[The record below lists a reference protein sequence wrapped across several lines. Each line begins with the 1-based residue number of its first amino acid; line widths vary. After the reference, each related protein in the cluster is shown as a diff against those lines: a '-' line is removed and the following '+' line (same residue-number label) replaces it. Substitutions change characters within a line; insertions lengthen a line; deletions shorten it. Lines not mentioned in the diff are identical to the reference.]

1 MSLASRP
8 LGLACAAALTV
19 TLAVTGCAPA
29 DEDAAES
36 PSSEDTASSS
46 EADPGATDATPSSS
60 GDSCAPEQL
69 NLVTPSTLT
78 IATDR
83 PAYEP
88 WFVGNDPTNGKGFES
103 AVAYAVAKQ
112 LGFGRSEVEWVE
124 EPFNKSFAPGKKD
137 FDFDIN
143 QISILPE
150 REEVVD
156 FSDGYYQVAQAVIV
170 LGDSDFATAG
180 SLADLK
186 DAAIGA
192 QIGTTSLLAA
202 KNGIQPS
209 SPVAVFDDTNG
220 AKQALLNGS
229 IDAIIAD
236 LPTAFYITAV
246 EIEGSKILGQFAATG
261 PDPEEF
267 GLLFEEGNTLVD
279 CVNEA
284 IGALEADGTLEA
296 IEKKWLSQD
305 VEVPE
310 LS

>member
-1 MSLASRP
+1 M
-8 LGLACAAALTV
+8 
-19 TLAVTGCAPA
+19 LAVTGCAPA
-29 DEDAAES
+29 DEDTAES
-36 PSSEDTASSS
+36 PSSDDTASSS
-46 EADPGATDATPSSS
+46 ESDPGATDATPSRS

-69 NLVTPSTLT
+69 NLITPSTLT

-103 AVAYAVAKQ
+103 AVAYALAKQ
-112 LGFGRSEVEWVE
+112 LGFGRSDVEWVE

-246 EIEGSKILGQFAATG
+246 EIEGSKILGQFDATG
-261 PDPEEF
+261 PNPEEF
-267 GLLFEEGNTLVD
+267 GLLFEQGNPLVA

-284 IGALEADGTLEA
+284 IGALEADGTLHG
-296 IEKKWLSQD
+296 IEKRWLSQD

>member
-1 MSLASRP
+1 M
-8 LGLACAAALTV
+8 
-19 TLAVTGCAPA
+19 LAVTGCAPA
-29 DEDAAES
+29 DEDTAES
-36 PSSEDTASSS
+36 PSSDDTASSS
-46 EADPGATDATPSSS
+46 EPDTGATDATPSSS

-69 NLVTPSTLT
+69 NLITPSTLT

-103 AVAYAVAKQ
+103 AVAYALAKQ
-112 LGFGRSEVEWVE
+112 LGFGRSDVEWVE

-246 EIEGSKILGQFAATG
+246 EIQGSKILGQFDATG
-261 PDPEEF
+261 PNPEEF
-267 GLLFEEGNTLVD
+267 GLLFEQGNPLVA

-284 IGALEADGTLEA
+284 IGALQADGTLEA
-296 IEKKWLSQD
+296 IEEKWLSQD

>member
-8 LGLACAAALTV
+8 LGWACAAALTA

-29 DEDAAES
+29 DEETAES
-36 PSSEDTASSS
+36 PSSDDTASSS
-46 EADPGATDATPSSS
+46 EPASGATDATPSSS
-60 GDSCAPEQL
+60 KDSCAPEQL
-69 NLVTPSTLT
+69 NLITPSTLT

-103 AVAYAVAKQ
+103 AVAYAVAKE
-112 LGFGRSEVEWVE
+112 LGFGRSDVEWVE
-124 EPFNKSFAPGKKD
+124 EPFNKSFAPGAKD

-246 EIEGSKILGQFAATG
+246 EIEGSKILGQFDATG
-261 PDPEEF
+261 PEPEEF
-267 GLLFEEGNTLVD
+267 GLLFEEGNPLVG

>member
-1 MSLASRP
+1 M
-8 LGLACAAALTV
+8 
-19 TLAVTGCAPA
+19 LAVTGCAPA
-29 DEDAAES
+29 DEDTAES
-36 PSSEDTASSS
+36 PSSDDTASSS
-46 EADPGATDATPSSS
+46 ESDPGATDATPSRS

-69 NLVTPSTLT
+69 NLITPSTLT

-103 AVAYAVAKQ
+103 AVAYALAKQ
-112 LGFGRSEVEWVE
+112 LGFGRSDVKWVE

-246 EIEGSKILGQFAATG
+246 EIEGSKILGQFDATG
-261 PDPEEF
+261 PNPEEF
-267 GLLFEEGNTLVD
+267 GLLFEQGNPLVA
-279 CVNEA
+279 CVNKA
-284 IGALEADGTLEA
+284 IGALQGDGTLEA
-296 IEKKWLSQD
+296 LEEKWLSQD

>member
-8 LGLACAAALTV
+8 LGWACAAALTV
-19 TLAVTGCAPA
+19 TLAVNGCAPA
-29 DEDAAES
+29 DEDTAES
-36 PSSEDTASSS
+36 PSSDDTASSS
-46 EADPGATDATPSSS
+46 EVDPGATDATPSSS

-69 NLVTPSTLT
+69 TLVTPSALT
-78 IATDR
+78 IATDK

-88 WFVGNDPTNGKGFES
+88 WFVDNDPTNGKGFES

-112 LGFGRSEVEWVE
+112 LGFGRADVEWVE
-124 EPFNKSFAPGKKD
+124 EPFNKSFAPGTKD

-170 LGDSDFATAG
+170 LGDSDFSTAG

-209 SPVAVFDDTNG
+209 SPVAVFDDTNA

-246 EIEGSKILGQFAATG
+246 EIEGSEILGQFDATG

-267 GLLFEEGNTLVD
+267 GLLFEEGNPLVS

-284 IGALEADGTLEA
+284 IGALKADGTLQS